1 MKNPLL
7 KITWFIISFTLIA
20 LAVSYEINKNEDE
33 SDEDESNEATL
44 DINFHVS
51 GKVAMAAGSIIA
63 INAPSKN
70 GNVLV
75 ASSTI
80 KEDGTFAIDG
90 NIPGLGYYIMSIGN
104 DEKNT
109 VPLTLNVNDNLKINT
124 SLENFTFG
132 INATGTPWAATMN
145 EYLSLRYE
153 FEKKILEITGEEK
166 TLSEEEFNAKLKD
179 LRQALE
185 DFSRNK
191 IKNNPESPY
200 NIILSMELF
209 PTNGFESW
217 DVANL
222 SYLELMNKAFQN
234 KYGDVPASQTIAS
247 QFEKINAG
255 YQQYSAI
262 ENGTMNA
269 PDFTLSTPEGNPIA
283 LSSLKGKVVLIDF
296 WASWCGPC
304 RNENPNLVKLY
315 KKYKDKGFT
324 ILSVSL
330 DDDEAAWINA
340 IKADG
345 LIWPTHVSDLKGWES
360 PMTGV
365 YGFNSI
371 PYTVIVNKEG
381 KINGVGLR
389 GELLEK
395 KIKSI
400 L

>member
-44 DINFHVS
+44 EINFHVS
-51 GKVAMAAGSIIA
+51 GKVAMAAGSIIS

-80 KEDGTFAIDG
+80 KKDGTFAIDG
-90 NIPGLGYYIMSIGN
+90 NIPGLGYYILSIGN

-132 INATGTPWAATMN
+132 INATGTTWAATMN
-145 EYLSLRYE
+145 DYLSLRYE
-153 FEKKILEITGEEK
+153 FEKKILAITGEEK
-166 TLSEEEFNAKLKD
+166 TLSEEEFNVKLKD

-185 DFSRNK
+185 KFSRNK

-217 DVANL
+217 DKENL

-247 QFEKINAG
+247 QFEKIYAG

-262 ENGTMNA
+262 ENGTMIA

-340 IKADG
+340 IKTDG
-345 LIWPTHVSDLKGWES
+345 LIWPTHV
-360 PMTGV
+360 
-365 YGFNSI
+365 
-371 PYTVIVNKEG
+371 
-381 KINGVGLR
+381 R